1 MPVRDREE
9 RCGAKGRCEPH
20 ADEKRSSSEA
30 IGREA
35 DRDEAGRGDDVADD
49 EHKADVGRRRAEVLE
64 EQRKESAQKTEP
76 DPPEDLGDGEGAGLL
91 AEA

>member
-9 RCGAKGRCEPH
+9 RCGAQGRYEPY

-30 IGREA
+30 IGGEA
-35 DRDEAGRGDDVADD
+35 DRDEACGGDDVAHE
-49 EHKADVGRRRAEVLE
+49 EHEADVRRRRPEILE
-64 EQRKESAQKTEP
+64 EQRKERAEKAEP

>member
-1 MPVRDREE
+1 MPVCDREE
-9 RCGAKGRCEPH
+9 RRRAERRCEPH
-20 ADEKRSSSEA
+20 TDEQRSSPEA

-35 DRDEAGRGDDVADD
+35 DRDEAGSGDDIADT
-49 EHKADVGRRRAEVLE
+49 EHEADVRRRRPEILE
-64 EQRKESAQKTEP
+64 EQRKERAEKAEP

>member
-9 RCGAKGRCEPH
+9 RRRAERRCEPH
-20 ADEKRSSSEA
+20 ADEQRSPPEA

-35 DRDEAGRGDDVADD
+35 DRDEACSGDDIADE
-49 EHKADVGRRRAEVLE
+49 EHDADVRRGRPEILE
-64 EQRKESAQKTEP
+64 EQWKERAEKAEP
-76 DPPEDLGDGEGAGLL
+76 DPPEELGDGEGAGLL

>member
-9 RCGAKGRCEPH
+9 RCCAKGRCEPH
-20 ADEKRSSSEA
+20 ADEKWSSSEA

-35 DRDEAGRGDDVADD
+35 DGDEACSGDDIADE
-49 EHKADVGRRRAEVLE
+49 EHEADVRGRRPEILE
-64 EQRKESAQKTEP
+64 EQRKEGAQKTEP

>member
-9 RCGAKGRCEPH
+9 RRRAERRCEPH
-20 ADEKRSSSEA
+20 ADEKRPPSEA
-30 IGREA
+30 IGRES
-35 DRDEAGRGDDVADD
+35 DGDEARGGDDIANE
-49 EHKADVGRRRAEVLE
+49 EHEADVRWRRSEILE
-64 EQRKESAQKTEP
+64 EQRKERAEKTEP